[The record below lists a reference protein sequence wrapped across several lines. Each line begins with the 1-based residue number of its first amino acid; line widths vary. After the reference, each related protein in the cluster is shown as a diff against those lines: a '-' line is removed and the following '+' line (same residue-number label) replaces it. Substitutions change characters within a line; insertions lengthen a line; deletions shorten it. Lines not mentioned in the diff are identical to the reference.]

1 MVACPSGHRPP
12 RPCHVWDAPT
22 PSCQAVG
29 HPPGEAATFEG
40 TTHSHGWSVVP
51 RSVSTLGR
59 RETSATPRLYVAGIE
74 KGRRAPLDSGV
85 LRPGA
90 AVPVTLSCPEWVL
103 VPVRISGRG
112 RGLSRPSALGGGGAC
127 VLDPPVGNPPG
138 EPTPLRR
145 AAHSHRLVSLSPFG
159 LFVAALGARVCVLG
173 HANLYVTGMGKGR
186 RVWHEWLDLG
196 LRNGDGEPVRH

>member
-1 MVACPSGHRPP
+1 MVASPSGHHRPHAHATSGTP
-12 RPCHVWDAPT
+12 LRQVVRPSGARQAKPQPLGGPHTLMDGQSCLARSLHSGGGRHRPCL
-22 PSCQAVG
+22 
-29 HPPGEAATFEG
+29 
-40 TTHSHGWSVVP
+40 
-51 RSVSTLGR
+51 VSTSPGSGR
-59 RETSATPRLYVAGIE
+59 DGVRT
-74 KGRRAPLDSGV
+74 LDSGV

-112 RGLSRPSALGGGGAC
+112 RGLSRPSALGGSGAC

-186 RVWHEWLDLG
+186 RVWHE
-196 LRNGDGEPVRH
+196 

>member
-1 MVACPSGHRPP
+1 MDGQSCLARSPHSGGGRHRP
-12 RPCHVWDAPT
+12 CL
-22 PSCQAVG
+22 
-29 HPPGEAATFEG
+29 
-40 TTHSHGWSVVP
+40 
-51 RSVSTLGR
+51 VSTSPGWGR
-59 RETSATPRLYVAGIE
+59 DGVR
-74 KGRRAPLDSGV
+74 PLDSGV

-112 RGLSRPSALGGGGAC
+112 RGLSRPSALGGGGAG

-186 RVWHEWLDLG
+186 RVWHEWLDRG